1 MSVTLRWIG
10 ANRQLKTD
18 TIIVMTSLS
27 HLDVASKN
35 LLTMDGHNK
44 PCLPSTRECN
54 KCNELAMWHT
64 VTATPAA
71 AGCLCLQNA
80 RQVPVAGCLCLQ
92 NARQV
97 PVAGCLCLQN
107 ARQVPVDRCTA
118 PVGDERGPLPRLDGA
133 SFRRPHLHRAISV
146 LLRHNMQCQVRRQ
159 LLLIDSL
166 IEHNISITRYFRGS
180 NSGCFG
186 VFCFLWHKWS
196 NEAVHCVYAPS

>member
-1 MSVTLRWIG
+1 MQRTC
-10 ANRQLKTD
+10 
-18 TIIVMTSLS
+18 
-27 HLDVASKN
+27 DVAHCYS
-35 LLTMDGHNK
+35 H
-44 PCLPSTRECN
+44 
-54 KCNELAMWHT
+54 
-64 VTATPAA
+64 VPAA
-71 AGCLCLQNA
+71 AAAGCLCLQNARQVPVAGCLCLQNSRQVQEAGCLCLQNARQVPVAGCLCLQNA

>member
-54 KCNELAMWHT
+54 KCNELAIWHT

-71 AGCLCLQNA
+71 
-80 RQVPVAGCLCLQ
+80 
-92 NARQV
+92 
-97 PVAGCLCLQN
+97 AGCLCLQN